1 MCVTKWLRNE
11 KKIQSKKNVK
21 YQNIYLYAWKGN
33 HYWNNQIKSG
43 FYFVS
48 YQWIVCKIVFSRYV
62 RCISLLLLGDAATF
76 TKSLF
81 KTKKDTK
88 KKHNRMTK
96 CLPMIDQLKID
107 CSRRLMFKHISGN
120 RDSIYTSLL
129 LVVKRNTTLVPY
141 SMFVV
146 NDSGIDSF
154 GINR

>member
-88 KKHNRMTK
+88 KTQSNDKMFAHDWPIENWLLTSAHV
-96 CLPMIDQLKID
+96 QTHFGQQ
-107 CSRRLMFKHISGN
+107 RLNLHQFA
-120 RDSIYTSLL
+120 TCC
-129 LVVKRNTTLVPY
+129 
-141 SMFVV
+141 
-146 NDSGIDSF
+146 
-154 GINR
+154 